1 MLIIK
6 FNELGKAE
14 EKLYIDN
21 INLSEKLDNNQVLI
35 EIILFP
41 INPADILL
49 VEGKYSNLPKL
60 PSKIGAECIAKVI
73 KTGKQ
78 VKSLSEGDF
87 VMPLTRE
94 NWVQKKVVTESEVIK
109 LSPNV
114 NATQACMLKVNP
126 ATAYL
131 MLNNYIKIEK
141 GDYVIQNASNSGVG
155 NYMIQLCQHYDI
167 KTVNIIRRKNLSK
180 DLLALGATKV
190 IAEKELKSQLVQL
203 KNNNIKLFLDAVGG
217 PQILDILPALS
228 NNGIII
234 NYGLLSN
241 KNLNITSHD
250 IIFRNISIKGFWL
263 SLWLEKMSRI
273 EKNNL
278 YNYLES
284 LINKRILFTK
294 VQKIYD
300 ISNIKEAVRVSK
312 AYKRQGKILV
322 SPNYQKYKNFF

>member
-1 MLIIK
+1 M
-6 FNELGKAE
+6 
-14 EKLYIDN
+14 
-21 INLSEKLDNNQVLI
+21 
-35 EIILFP
+35 
-41 INPADILL
+41 
-49 VEGKYSNLPKL
+49 
-60 PSKIGAECIAKVI
+60 
-73 KTGKQ
+73 
-78 VKSLSEGDF
+78 
-87 VMPLTRE
+87 
-94 NWVQKKVVTESEVIK
+94 
-109 LSPNV
+109 
-114 NATQACMLKVNP
+114 
-126 ATAYL
+126 
-131 MLNNYIKIEK
+131 
-141 GDYVIQNASNSGVG
+141 
-155 NYMIQLCQHYDI
+155 
-167 KTVNIIRRKNLSK
+167 
-180 DLLALGATKV
+180 
-190 IAEKELKSQLVQL
+190 
-203 KNNNIKLFLDAVGG
+203 GG

-322 SPNYQKYKNFF
+322 SPNYQKYKKFF